1 MAAES
6 ETGEIATYQ
15 GTIDREVWEEFKQY
29 VPRTINLDDKINELI
44 TDWTEEQKEREQR
57 LAELE
62 HSDQNES
69 LTE

>member
-6 ETGEIATYQ
+6 ETSEIATYQ
-15 GTIDREVWEEFKQY
+15 GTIDREVWKEFKQY
-29 VPRTINLDDKINELI
+29 VPRTNNLDDKINELI

-62 HSDQNES
+62 NSEQDES